1 MEPLDEYR
9 LEKPPHPLQPPP
21 ASGAGHR
28 LVLVLVPVL
37 LALVAGVWWW
47 LLRNPSPPGGAAPE
61 AEAPAPE
68 AAAGPLG
75 PVVEPRDLPPL
86 GDMDGI
92 VRELLG
98 ALSRRPEVAAW
109 LASGDLVRRFVASVD
124 NVASGGSPVRH
135 NRALAPQTPFQVAR
149 RGSRLVIDPAS
160 YARYDGLADTVA
172 ELDVHALARLYATLK
187 PRLEEAYAELG
198 QPAGTFDRAVELAI
212 VHLLDTP
219 AVPPDAPLAADTVSY
234 RYREAEIEALSPAQ
248 KQLLRMGP
256 RNVPVVQGTLRAL
269 ARALGIPEERLPPRP
284 GSTEARSSA
293 ARRRSTLREGGA
305 GGRGAT

>member
-9 LEKPPHPLQPPP
+9 LEKPPHPPPAPP
-21 ASGAGHR
+21 ASDAGRR
-28 LVLVLVPVL
+28 LALVLVPVL

-47 LLRNPSPPGGAAPE
+47 LLRNPAP
-61 AEAPAPE
+61 AGRSTPAPE
-68 AAAGPLG
+68 APAREAAARPLG

-86 GDMDGI
+86 GELDGV

-109 LASGDLVRRFVASVD
+109 LASDDLVRRFVASVD
-124 NVASGGSPVRH
+124 NVAGGASPARH
-135 NRALAPQTPFQVAR
+135 NRALAPQVPFQVVR
-149 RGSRLVIDPAS
+149 RGSRIVADPAS
-160 YARYDGLADTVA
+160 YARYDSLADTVA

-212 VHLLDTP
+212 VHLLETP
-219 AVPPDAPLAADTVSY
+219 AIPPDAPLADDTVSY
-234 RYREAEIEALSPAQ
+234 RYRDARIEALSPAQ

-256 RNVPVVQGTLRAL
+256 RNVPRVQDTLRAL
-269 ARALGIPEERLPPRP
+269 ARALGIPEERLPPPSPR
-284 GSTEARSSA
+284 SEAVSGD
-293 ARRRSTLREGGA
+293 T
-305 GGRGAT
+305 